1 MRLPILKRLMDILGA
16 GLLLVVLS
24 PVMLAVAL
32 LIRFSLGSP
41 VLFCQLRPGI
51 HGKPFVLRKFRTMT
65 DERDAE
71 GNLLPDEQRLT
82 RLGRFL
88 RRTSLDEL
96 PELFNVIK
104 GEMSLVGPRPL
115 LMKYM
120 PFFTERERKRLDMP
134 PGITGLAQVSGRNN
148 VSWDE
153 RLELDAQ
160 YVERWTLLLDMRILF
175 LTLIKVLRREGVQEL
190 PRSTMLDLDVE
201 RQRRGGM
208 YAGS

>member
-65 DERDAE
+65 DERDVE